1 MNRSYKENKIKRQV
15 IVCVLMKW
23 QEHLSKTSSPIKS
36 RDLIYGVRHWW
47 SLQSLINYTLWI
59 PDPFF
64 FFLSFFFLYDL
75 AQGVSLT
82 RWRMLSVSPPPSLSN
97 GGVDGWWLRWGST
110 MKEEG
115 RGQWRS
121 RPPHLLIPPPTPPHL
136 REKWKS
142 QCPENKTP
150 RGSWVRQRKGER
162 EYKKKVLVWSS
173 SSRSFSFHV
182 RLRVG
187 PRKKPAQE
195 VSGARRDCTEERL
208 QPEPEEE
215 RGERGREKREWV
227 KWEREREWK
236 GERKRAGLRS
246 HSSQSRSSAD
256 RVQHLATGKKKN
268 PLFFPFYAA

>member
-1 MNRSYKENKIKRQV
+1 MV
-15 IVCVLMKW
+15 W
-23 QEHLSKTSSPIKS
+23 
-36 RDLIYGVRHWW
+36 RHWW

-64 FFLSFFFLYDL
+64 FFLFFFF
-75 AQGVSLT
+75 SL
-82 RWRMLSVSPPPSLSN
+82 WLGSGCFIDAGKDALCLPPPSLSN

-182 RLRVG
+182 RLRVVS
-187 PRKKPAQE
+187 RKKPAQE

-227 KWEREREWK
+227 KWEREWK

-256 RVQHLATGKKKN
+256 RVQHLATGKKKK
-268 PLFFPFYAA
+268 PTFFSFLRSVKITFTQRKNLKKQVEILVSKSPDFFSFI

>member
-1 MNRSYKENKIKRQV
+1 MV
-15 IVCVLMKW
+15 W
-23 QEHLSKTSSPIKS
+23 
-36 RDLIYGVRHWW
+36 RHWW

-64 FFLSFFFLYDL
+64 FFFFFFLYDL

-82 RWRMLSVSPPPSLSN
+82 RGRMLSVSPPPSLSN

-150 RGSWVRQRKGER
+150 RGSWFRQRKGER

-187 PRKKPAQE
+187 PRKNLPKKWAEP
-195 VSGARRDCTEERL
+195 GGTARRRGFS
-208 QPEPEEE
+208 QNQRRREE
-215 RGERGREKREWV
+215 RGGERRGSEWSERERESERERGRERGWDLTLPSRGLQQIASSISPLV
-227 KWEREREWK
+227 
-236 GERKRAGLRS
+236 RKKTHFFFLFTQR
-246 HSSQSRSSAD
+246 
-256 RVQHLATGKKKN
+256 KN
-268 PLFFPFYAA
+268 HFYAA